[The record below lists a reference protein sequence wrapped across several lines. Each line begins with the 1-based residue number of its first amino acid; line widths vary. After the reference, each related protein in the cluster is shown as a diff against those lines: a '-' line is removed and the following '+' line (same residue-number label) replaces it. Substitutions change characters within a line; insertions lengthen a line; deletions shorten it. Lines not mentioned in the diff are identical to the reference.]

1 VRLNRLAVLIAGL
14 ILIPAAAHAQDFGIM
29 ESAET
34 INQGNFKIRANP
46 MFLLGRN
53 GGDADPGVAVLA
65 GYGSRRGLLSKV
77 ASPSSTVSPSSG
89 RMRNTGSS
97 NALRWMFR

>member
-1 VRLNRLAVLIAGL
+1 MRQNRLALIIVGL

-46 MFLLGRN
+46 MLSWAGTV
-53 GGDADPGVAVLA
+53 ATPIPAWPGLRAT
-65 GYGSRRGLLSKV
+65 GSPRGSISKA
-77 ASPSSTVSPSSG
+77 ASPSTTASPSSG